1 MSESQNWQA
10 PPPGTLTT
18 PGEDVARL
26 ADGSVV
32 FVRDPFRR
40 APQRQPRMPRP
51 AAKDTG
57 AGTRVEEDA
66 RPWWIPG

>member
-40 APQRQPRMPRP
+40 APQRQPKAPRP
-51 AAKDTG
+51 AAKDFPATG
-57 AGTRVEEDA
+57 RVEDEV
-66 RPWWIPG
+66 RPWLY